1 MKFSI
6 IIPSYNQPAFI
17 GKTLK
22 NVCEL
27 KKNALN
33 RGIEMEVIL
42 FDACSGKEVQEIIEL
57 YRSQLDKVV
66 IEKDNGQYDAIN
78 KGIRCISGEYWTW
91 LNTDD
96 YIDVEG
102 FFKIVEILKKDSSID
117 YIFGDIEIID
127 EQDKLLQL
135 AKSYDLSLNDLL
147 NKNPSIFQPGSF
159 FKTSITKKI
168 GELRNN
174 NCCFD
179 YEYILRLLTNK
190 AKFYRC
196 AFVVAQFRLYSSS
209 KSGSIVPVF
218 IREQLIISKEYGR
231 RAFSFMSI
239 FLNLRLIKH
248 ALFPR

>member
-17 GKTLK
+17 GRTLK

-27 KKNALN
+27 KKNILS
-33 RGIEMEVIL
+33 RGIELEVIL
-42 FDACSGKEVQEIIEL
+42 FDACSSEEVQDIIEL

-66 IEKDNGQYDAIN
+66 IEKDKGQYDAIN
-78 KGIRCISGEYWTW
+78 KGMNFITGEYWTW

-96 YIDVEG
+96 YIDHDG
-102 FFKIVEILKKDSSID
+102 FFKIVEILKKDASID
-117 YIFGDIEIID
+117 YVFGDIQIID
-127 EQDKLLQL
+127 EHDKLLQL
-135 AKSYDLSLNDLL
+135 AKSYDLNLRDLL

-159 FKTSITKKI
+159 FKTSVTKKI

-179 YEYILRLLTNK
+179 YEYILRLLINK
-190 AKFYRC
+190 AKFHRC
-196 AFVVAQFRLYSSS
+196 DFVVAQFRLYSTS

-218 IREQLIISKEYGR
+218 IREQLVISKEYGR
-231 RAFSFMSI
+231 STFSFMSI